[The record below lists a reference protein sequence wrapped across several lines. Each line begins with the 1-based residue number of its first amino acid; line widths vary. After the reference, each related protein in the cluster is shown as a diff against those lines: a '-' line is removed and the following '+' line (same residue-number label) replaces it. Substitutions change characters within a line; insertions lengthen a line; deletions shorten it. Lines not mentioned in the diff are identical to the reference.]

1 MIFVLMNY
9 QVVVALFL
17 GLVAVAGLIELPVTE
32 DRTAEKVAGM
42 VAVAEITALQ
52 LGLVDNS

>member
-1 MIFVLMNY
+1 MNY

-17 GLVAVAGLIELPVTE
+17 GLAAVAGLTELPVTE